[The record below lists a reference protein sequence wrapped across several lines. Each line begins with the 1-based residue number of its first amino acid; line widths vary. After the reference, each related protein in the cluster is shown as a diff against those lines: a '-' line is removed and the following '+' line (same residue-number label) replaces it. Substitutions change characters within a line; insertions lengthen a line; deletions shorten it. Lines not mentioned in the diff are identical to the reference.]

1 VSIVMR
7 QDSKKNTYQL
17 WAQDQPASCAI
28 ASIWMA
34 RSQAKQKS
42 FAETEWE
49 LAWRIY
55 QHTVVGIPLAFSSN
69 DAPPPMSI
77 NPSGLA
83 SNQSTFN
90 NMFGNFGTFAAQVV
104 HALRTDG
111 LRVTHTPNPGPPGIT
126 VNSAKLSQTTPAIAM
141 LGWYS
146 LQPNGQWQR
155 NGGHFI
161 VAADVIAN
169 QVVFLDPWGGVL
181 NEVANNGRYQATGW
195 IEETIYLS
203 A

>member
-1 VSIVMR
+1 MR

-34 RSQAKQKS
+34 RSQAKQQS

-55 QHTVVGIPLAFSSN
+55 QHTIVGIPLAFSSN
-69 DAPPPMSI
+69 NDTPPPPMSI

-83 SNQSTFN
+83 SNQSTFK
-90 NMFGNFGTFAAQVV
+90 NMFGNFGTLAGQVV
-104 HALRTDG
+104 QALRTDG
-111 LRVTHTPNPGPPGIT
+111 LKVAYTPNTGPVGIT
-126 VNSAKLSQTTPAIAM
+126 IKTAKLSQATPAIAL

-146 LQPNGQWQR
+146 PQPNGQWKR

-169 QVVFLDPWGGVL
+169 QIVFLDPWGGVL

-195 IEETIYLS
+195 IEQTIYLS